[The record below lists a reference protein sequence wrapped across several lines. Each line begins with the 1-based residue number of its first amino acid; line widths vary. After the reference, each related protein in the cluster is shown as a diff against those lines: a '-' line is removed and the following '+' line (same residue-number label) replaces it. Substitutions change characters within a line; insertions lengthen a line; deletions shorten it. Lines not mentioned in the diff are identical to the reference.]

1 MAFHVTPLLNQQ
13 FVDVLA
19 STWFLF
25 VFFFIFIGVNVVRER
40 STKAEK
46 REQNDMVSAEQLR
59 R

>member
-25 VFFFIFIGVNVVRER
+25 VFFIFIGVNVVRER